1 MEPKKGE
8 SSAHGFF
15 GPFAGSALGAGGAAA
30 ISDTAR
36 ISAAR
41 RLAFKMR
48 PQAPH
53 AEAGAPETGRLLGR
67 KALIAGG
74 ITGIGYAVAQAFARE
89 GADVAVNYLPAEQ
102 GSAESLLRQ
111 IRQDGRKAL
120 PHPGEL
126 VDEEFC
132 NRLVAHAAHG
142 LGGLDILVTVA
153 AHRHSMSDIAAM
165 STEQFDASF
174 RSNIYAMFWLTRAA
188 LPHMGPGSSIINTTS
203 IDSPDQA
210 ELLLDYSATKGAIM
224 VFTKS
229 LARQLASRGIRV
241 NAVSPAPIWTPRSL
255 NDDDSDDVDDSSM
268 TAAAPAASPG
278 DLDEL
283 ASTCVLLASNESSYA
298 TGQLFG
304 VVGGAHDR

>member
-8 SSAHGFF
+8 SSAHGFVSSF
-15 GPFAGSALGAGGAAA
+15 GSGAMAASGAAA
-30 ISDTAR
+30 ISDQAR
-36 ISAAR
+36 VSAAR

-48 PQAPH
+48 PQASP
-53 AEAGAPETGRLLGR
+53 ADAGSRETGRLLGR

-74 ITGIGYAVAQAFARE
+74 ITGIGYAIAQAFARE
-89 GADVAVNYLPAEQ
+89 GADVAVNYLPTEQ
-102 GSAESLLRQ
+102 SAAESLLRQ

-120 PHPGEL
+120 PQPGEL

-132 NRLVAHAAHG
+132 SRLVAHAAHG

-203 IDSPDQA
+203 IESPDQA
-210 ELLLDYSATKGAIM
+210 DLLLDYSATKGAIM

-241 NAVSPAPIWTPRSL
+241 NAVSPAPIWTPRPL
-255 NDDDSDDVDDSSM
+255 TGGGSDQVDGEM
-268 TAAAPAASPG
+268 GAAAPPASPA

-298 TGQLFG
+298 TGQLYG

>member
-8 SSAHGFF
+8 STAHGFM
-15 GPFAGSALGAGGAAA
+15 SALGSGAMAASGAAA
-30 ISDTAR
+30 ISDQAR

-48 PQAPH
+48 SQAPH
-53 AEAGAPETGRLLGR
+53 ADPGARATGRLLGR

-74 ITGIGYAVAQAFARE
+74 ITGIGHAVAQAFARE
-89 GADVAVNYLPAEQ
+89 GADVAVNYLPTEQ
-102 GSAESLLRQ
+102 AAAESLLRQ

-120 PHPGEL
+120 PQPGEL

-188 LPHMGPGSSIINTTS
+188 LPHMGPGSSVINTTS
-203 IDSPDQA
+203 IESPNQA
-210 ELLLDYSATKGAIM
+210 DLLLDYSATKGAIM

-241 NAVSPAPIWTPRSL
+241 NAVSPAPIWTPR
-255 NDDDSDDVDDSSM
+255 
-268 TAAAPAASPG
+268 P
-278 DLDEL
+278 
-283 ASTCVLLASNESSYA
+283 
-298 TGQLFG
+298 
-304 VVGGAHDR
+304 

>member
-8 SSAHGFF
+8 LPARGLSSVF
-15 GPFAGSALGAGGAAA
+15 GSGGMVASGAAA
-30 ISDTAR
+30 VSDQTR
-36 ISAAR
+36 TTAAR

-53 AEAGAPETGRLLGR
+53 ADPAAPETGRLLGR

-89 GADVAVNYLPAEQ
+89 GADVAVNYLPSEQ
-102 GSAESLLRQ
+102 AAAESLLRQ

-120 PHPGEL
+120 PQPGEL

-153 AHRHSMSDIAAM
+153 AHRHSMADIAVM
-165 STEQFDASF
+165 STEEFDASF
-174 RSNIYAMFWLTRAA
+174 RSSIYSMFWLTRAA

-203 IDSPDQA
+203 IETPNQA
-210 ELLLDYSATKGAIM
+210 DLLLDYSATKGAIM

-229 LARQLASRGIRV
+229 LAKQLASRGIRV
-241 NAVSPAPIWTPRSL
+241 NAVSPAPIWTPRPL
-255 NDDDSDDVDDSSM
+255 TNDGGEEVTAE
-268 TAAAPAASPG
+268 TAAGPPASAA

-298 TGQLFG
+298 TGQLYG
-304 VVGGAHDR
+304 VVGGSYGR